1 MHTLLEVV
9 VLYIERFKCF
19 KHLLTPILLNTM
31 SSYQKAQDWISISYC
46 FTIMLEESYEKP
58 FLSFFTV
65 IVLSSSS
72 FVSSSSSLQLLTGS
86 FPFPFVFFR
95 PTCHSS
101 LKELL
106 EGKHQSLFVT
116 HIPLLTF
123 PEIRVKG
130 AAPPP
135 GRHPSAP
142 PPSPPPPS
150 PPPPCFLLFRTL
162 WPGRGSPPRRLPRPP
177 CQLWQGSAKE
187 GQT

>member
-1 MHTLLEVV
+1 MKNHSFPFSQLLSSVPPPSSPPPPH
-9 VLYIERFKCF
+9 YSY
-19 KHLLTPILLNTM
+19 LL
-31 SSYQKAQDWISISYC
+31 AV
-46 FTIMLEESYEKP
+46 FP
-58 FLSFFTV
+58 FLS
-65 IVLSSSS
+65 S
-72 FVSSSSSLQLLTGS
+72 
-86 FPFPFVFFR
+86 FFR

-106 EGKHQSLFVT
+106 EGKHPSLFVT

>member
-1 MHTLLEVV
+1 MKNHSFPFSQLLSSVPPPPP
-9 VLYIERFKCF
+9 YYSY
-19 KHLLTPILLNTM
+19 LL
-31 SSYQKAQDWISISYC
+31 AV
-46 FTIMLEESYEKP
+46 FP
-58 FLSFFTV
+58 FLS
-65 IVLSSSS
+65 S
-72 FVSSSSSLQLLTGS
+72 
-86 FPFPFVFFR
+86 FFR

-106 EGKHQSLFVT
+106 EGKHPSLFVT

-142 PPSPPPPS
+142 PPSPPPP
-150 PPPPCFLLFRTL
+150 CFLLFRTL
-162 WPGRGSPPRRLPRPP
+162 WPGRGSPPRRPPRLP

>member
-1 MHTLLEVV
+1 
-9 VLYIERFKCF
+9 
-19 KHLLTPILLNTM
+19 M

-65 IVLSSSS
+65 IVLISSS
-72 FVSSSSSLQLLTGS
+72 FVFSSSSSLLRLLAV
-86 FPFPFVFFR
+86 FPFLSSFFR

-106 EGKHQSLFVT
+106 EGKHPSLFVT

-162 WPGRGSPPRRLPRPP
+162 WPGRGSPPRRPPRLP